1 MTKESQFSS
10 IFIKYLSKVLK
21 MKKMLLIAYYSQ
33 TYSQT
38 EKINQEAKVFLQ
50 YYINYQQ
57 DD

>member
-10 IFIKYLSKVLK
+10 IFIKYLSKALK

-57 DD
+57 DN

>member
-10 IFIKYLSKVLK
+10 IFIKYLSKALK